1 MRSQPLA
8 PGLPRIYILATRRR
22 FESLAMSAFFT
33 VIALVLMIAV
43 AIVLLLGLRNMMK
56 GGPGNTSQKLMRARV
71 MLQAI
76 AVAVI
81 VAVLYFSR

>member
-1 MRSQPLA
+1 MLAHTRVNAYIPPSGQQPERSQMST
-8 PGLPRIYILATRRR
+8 IFTILA
-22 FESLAMSAFFT
+22 
-33 VIALVLMIAV
+33 VIFMIAV
-43 AIVLLLGLRNMMK
+43 AVVLVMGLANMMR

-81 VAVLYFSR
+81 VGALYFAR

>member
-1 MRSQPLA
+1 MSTLFT
-8 PGLPRIYILATRRR
+8 ILAI
-22 FESLAMSAFFT
+22 AF
-33 VIALVLMIAV
+33 MIAV
-43 AIVLLLGLRNMMK
+43 AVVLVMGLRNMMV

-81 VAVLYFSR
+81 VGAIYFSR

>member
-1 MRSQPLA
+1 MSTLFT
-8 PGLPRIYILATRRR
+8 ILAV
-22 FESLAMSAFFT
+22 AF
-33 VIALVLMIAV
+33 LIAV
-43 AIVLLLGLRNMMK
+43 AIVLVMGLRNMMV

-81 VAVLYFSR
+81 VGAIYFSR

>member
-1 MRSQPLA
+1 
-8 PGLPRIYILATRRR
+8 
-22 FESLAMSAFFT
+22 MSTFFT
-33 VIALVLMIAV
+33 FLAIAFMIATALVLV
-43 AIVLLLGLRNMMK
+43 AGLRNMMV

-81 VAVLYFSR
+81 VGAIWFAR

>member
-1 MRSQPLA
+1 MSTLFT
-8 PGLPRIYILATRRR
+8 ILAI
-22 FESLAMSAFFT
+22 AF
-33 VIALVLMIAV
+33 MIAV
-43 AIVLLLGLRNMMK
+43 ALVLVMGLRNMMI

-81 VAVLYFSR
+81 VGAIYFSR

>member
-1 MRSQPLA
+1 MSTLFT
-8 PGLPRIYILATRRR
+8 ILAV
-22 FESLAMSAFFT
+22 AF
-33 VIALVLMIAV
+33 MIAV
-43 AIVLLLGLRNMMK
+43 AIVLVMGLRNMMV

-81 VAVLYFSR
+81 VGAIYFSR

>member
-1 MRSQPLA
+1 MSTFLS
-8 PGLPRIYILATRRR
+8 ILA
-22 FESLAMSAFFT
+22 
-33 VIALVLMIAV
+33 VIFMIAT
-43 AIVLLLGLRNMMK
+43 AGVLLAGLRNMMV
-56 GGPGNTSQKLMRARV
+56 GGPGNTSQKLMRMRI

>member
-1 MRSQPLA
+1 MSTLFT
-8 PGLPRIYILATRRR
+8 ILAI
-22 FESLAMSAFFT
+22 AF
-33 VIALVLMIAV
+33 MIAV
-43 AIVLLLGLRNMMK
+43 AIVLIMGLRNMMV

-81 VAVLYFSR
+81 VGAIYFSR

>member
-1 MRSQPLA
+1 MS
-8 PGLPRIYILATRRR
+8 IVFTILALI
-22 FESLAMSAFFT
+22 FMA
-33 VIALVLMIAV
+33 AV
-43 AIVLLLGLRNMMK
+43 AVVLVMGLGNMMR

-81 VAVLYFSR
+81 VGAIWFARGS

>member
-1 MRSQPLA
+1 MSTVFT
-8 PGLPRIYILATRRR
+8 ILA
-22 FESLAMSAFFT
+22 
-33 VIALVLMIAV
+33 LVFMAAV
-43 AIVLLLGLRNMMK
+43 AAVLVMGLGNMMR

-81 VAVLYFSR
+81 VGAIWFARSS

>member
-1 MRSQPLA
+1 MSTLFT
-8 PGLPRIYILATRRR
+8 ILAI
-22 FESLAMSAFFT
+22 AF
-33 VIALVLMIAV
+33 MIAV
-43 AIVLLLGLRNMMK
+43 AIVLILGLRNMMV

-81 VAVLYFSR
+81 VGAIYFSR